1 LQWIFP
7 FASKFYFKKENGEKG
22 WVEWHT
28 HHARHHKLIKQMQR
42 KQYQKYVFQ
51 MEPKEFD
58 KK

>member
-1 LQWIFP
+1 MDISICFKNL
-7 FASKFYFKKENGEKG
+7 FKKINGEKG

-28 HHARHHKLIKQMQR
+28 HHARHHKLIKPMWR
-42 KQYQKYVFQ
+42 KKCQKYIFQ

>member
-1 LQWIFP
+1 LFQ
-7 FASKFYFKKENGEKG
+7 KNYLKKTGEKG